1 MRRYLRDFAAV
12 SRQLGALLG
21 AFLIVL
27 SIPGI
32 LTLLGPGDV
41 IALHVSGAWRIGIA
55 MLSGLFCAIGVY
67 LVFAALRL
75 SLYFSFRDYFGFR
88 DRVRLQGRSK
98 HPTPNE

>member
-21 AFLIVL
+21 AFLILL

-32 LTLLGPGDV
+32 LALMSPRDL
-41 IALHVSGAWRIGIA
+41 IASHVSGAWRIGIA

-67 LVFAALRL
+67 LMFAALRL
-75 SLYFSFRDYFGFR
+75 SLYFGFR
-88 DRVRLQGRSK
+88 DRVQLPGRSK
-98 HPTPNE
+98 RRTP